1 MVRKQ
6 DNPNELSIRAN
17 NFGGLN
23 TTTSSVNLPIED
35 AKDLLNVDVD
45 ISGSLK
51 HRPGTDFVLSL
62 STSDPISVQE
72 FESNFGIPFVA
83 VRFGTTLRVYHVS
96 GGTFNQIYT
105 ASNVFKFTGRSN
117 ITILPGDLL
126 KLLLLQGN
134 EVPVQLSVY
143 EFQTSVVSAGA
154 SITWADP
161 ISIIV
166 DATAAGAAEVFIN
179 GVYDSG
185 ATVAKN
191 ASDVTVTPTNSL
203 VVGDVVTVVY
213 ICWQWWAEA
222 ELWRGEHFFKAV
234 PRFGASDADKNVSVP
249 ATIFSDLPESMEPPY
264 GIFALWTN
272 KKPTNWDVNFSDNFF
287 WCLYEYNE
295 DGGTFDDEKYYQFGD
310 GTIIQGTNLVNAEVP
325 SPTPF
330 VISFGK
336 ESNPLEYS
344 YTYFFI
350 NQGNDW
356 ITITGHELRDGDRV
370 LLEYPD
376 NSTRQAKLVY
386 DNAEVELI
394 NADTVKFRE
403 ARTSLKPVIGVST
416 FPEHTLSSY
425 TQASGLFTTT
435 GVNSLTTGDVI
446 RIRAPRVRNQPTQ
459 FSVTTN
465 YYVEVVSATT
475 FYIHF
480 DPMIQRR
487 HDPNS
492 AITFTTVRIIDY
504 LVGGYKII
512 KRHYQ
517 NVLFVRMRKF
527 SFNNNTGVTA
537 DWDTEAPVHFYVDE
551 VSVGVNLEYNTNTV
565 SGEIGR
571 VILSVGDNPDPQTSG
586 DIIKSGEASQLT
598 TFYTVLGND
607 TDSINIGTNQR
618 VEAIHNET
626 TWAGSS
632 AQSTR
637 FLEATQSTHNG
648 GYVPAYGLGLYANYD
663 TGNFPS
669 VGHTFQ
675 ERLILGGFVHR
686 PSTAVFSATSDVL
699 DDDNFYN
706 YFQITNALDNT
717 DADPFDVV
725 LSSSNN
731 ERILGFI
738 SWQQFLFVFT
748 DDSVHRSAN
757 ISSAALLTSTNRAF
771 VLVANKGAVNSNCF
785 VITESD
791 IYFLNE
797 SAVFSVPLVF
807 EGEYRTSEQSL
818 KVRRDIKEQVKVNN
832 RSWLKYDKTE
842 FKLYLGLHTDS
853 SVDYA
858 NELWVYNVETESW
871 TEYKSYP
878 GFNTWDCTTY
888 RDATL
893 GDNILAAVTTNC
905 KTGLLTFNS
914 ERPID
919 FAETYSGA
927 NASTYFVT
935 NTLTTRASR
944 LVYKHSIPSI
954 KLPQVEDLAV
964 WYGATLATATL
975 QTFGTDWEKV
985 SKDTIKLLFTPTD
998 NYVLAVAPNP
1008 SNSWYGT
1015 GLYLNGVG
1023 VYVDNATF
1031 GTPDITS
1038 LCSTYNLALASVSLN
1053 TIESFRSTL
1062 LQWVSSGGSI
1072 TITNPTAVVGQVIP
1086 TYYESIAYT
1095 QDALHLNK
1103 RAKAIY
1109 MWFTS
1114 NTETYDEID
1123 YTALDAFGSS
1133 KVYDIIKYPTSA
1145 NVVIYGDSL
1154 PDGSF
1159 ELPIAHVHNNI
1170 EFDKDWILYRE
1181 LLTRVGYV
1189 FTVSV
1194 FSSDIYTWELAGY
1207 QFLSESMD
1215 ASSYISGG
1223 R

>member
-51 HRPGTDFVLSL
+51 HRSGTDFVLSL

-126 KLLLLQGN
+126 KLLFLQGN

-166 DATAAGAAEVFIN
+166 DTTAAGAAKVFIN

-213 ICWQWWAEA
+213 ICWQWWTEA

-234 PRFGASDADKNVSVP
+234 PRFGASDADKNVLVP
-249 ATIFSDLPESMEPPY
+249 ATIFADLPTNIEPPY
-264 GIFALWTN
+264 GIWLVFTN
-272 KKPTNWDVNFSDNFF
+272 KAPTNWDNDITDNLFF
-287 WCLYEYNE
+287 CLYNYNE
-295 DGGTFDDEKYYQFGD
+295 AGATFDDPLYYQFGD
-310 GTIIQGTNLVNAEVP
+310 GTIVQGKELANSEVP
-325 SPTPF
+325 APTPF
-330 VISFGK
+330 VVSFGRIA
-336 ESNPLEYS
+336 NPLEYS
-344 YTYFFI
+344 YF
-350 NQGNDW
+350 
-356 ITITGHELRDGDRV
+356 
-370 LLEYPD
+370 PD
-376 NSTRQAKLVY
+376 NVNPGIDEVQISNHEFRNNDYAFVEYADISTRNGKLTYELAKIIVSGDALG
-386 DNAEVELI
+386 
-394 NADTVKFRE
+394 FRE
-403 ARTSLKPVIGVST
+403 SRNSDAVIDLALPTVSLT
-416 FPEHTLSSY
+416 SY
-425 TQASGLFTTT
+425 TQASGLMFT
-435 GVNSLTTGDVI
+435 GAVHGFSSGDTV
-446 RIRAPRVRNQPTQ
+446 RLRATRVRDQPAQ
-459 FSVTTN
+459 FSAFQN
-465 YYVEVVSATT
+465 YFFERISDST
-475 FYIHF
+475 FYVHF
-480 DPMIQRR
+480 DSTMNRR
-487 HDPNS
+487 HDPNV
-492 AITFTTVRIIDY
+492 AITFNTTRLWDWPIE
-504 LVGGYKII
+504 GYKII
-512 KRHYQ
+512 KRPYDY
-517 NVLFVRMRKF
+517 VGFVRFRKF
-527 SFNNNTGVTA
+527 QFNNSKGVTA
-537 DWDTEAPVHFYVDE
+537 DWDVDTPVDFYIDD
-551 VSVGVNLEYNTNTV
+551 VSIGVNLEYDTTGA

-571 VILSVGDNPDPQTSG
+571 VVLTIGSNPDIQTSG
-586 DIIKSGEASQLT
+586 DVVKSGEVSQLT

-675 ERLILGGFVHR
+675 ERLILGGFAQR

-725 LSSSNN
+725 LSSNNN

-818 KVRRDIKEQVKVNN
+818 KVRKDIKEQVKVNN

-914 ERPID
+914 ECPID

-935 NTLTTRASR
+935 DTLTTRASR

-998 NYVLAVAPNP
+998 NYVLVVAPNP

-1114 NTETYDEID
+1114 NTETYDETD

-1181 LLTRVGYV
+1181 LLTRVGYA